1 MIYIAPGISTSIA
14 HRYEEQDQ
22 SNKGILFSQDKC
34 AANVGYGMERSS
46 LGTNTFDTSAPTFG
60 AVLGFELPVFDGFL
74 RDRSLQAARAEL
86 QAASEQLE
94 RTRDEAVQ
102 QVWRAEKQV
111 ELSGQLRVAALASD
125 SHFAPI

>member
-1 MIYIAPGISTSIA
+1 
-14 HRYEEQDQ
+14 
-22 SNKGILFSQDKC
+22 
-34 AANVGYGMERSS
+34 MERSS

-94 RTRDEAVQ
+94 RARDEAVQ
-102 QVWRAEKQV
+102 QVWKSRKASGIIWSAEGRGHS
-111 ELSGQLRVAALASD
+111 L
-125 SHFAPI
+125 